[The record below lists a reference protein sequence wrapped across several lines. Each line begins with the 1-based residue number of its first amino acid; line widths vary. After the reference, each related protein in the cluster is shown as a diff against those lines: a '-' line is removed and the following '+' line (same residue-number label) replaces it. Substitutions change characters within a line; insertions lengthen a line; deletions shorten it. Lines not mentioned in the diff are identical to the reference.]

1 LKRSLLLLGANLA
14 DLPSL
19 LRSVFE
25 HPWVGSFQV
34 GFGPPLVRSSPQLT
48 AALGRAG
55 SALEKLDA
63 YLGHCV
69 VDEAVAARLSTLH
82 RKQLVQRHGPIEAEA
97 LDRAATDAIDLSFRL
112 KSAETENPSV
122 GEARIILRLDD
133 PSGGRWSRAPEVADR
148 LQRAKDQDLVVEVR
162 VDAAGYEDW
171 ARWGG
176 DWSER
181 TGRPA
186 IADVELIP
194 HAIVSWE
201 PPPGRG

>member
-1 LKRSLLLLGANLA
+1 LKRSLLLLGRALG
-14 DLPSL
+14 DLPNL

-34 GFGPPLVRSSPQLT
+34 GFGPPLVRSSPQLMAT
-48 AALGRAG
+48 LEQAG

-69 VDEAVAARLSTLH
+69 VDEEAAARLSALH

-97 LDRAATDAIDLSFRL
+97 LDKAATDAIDLSFKL
-112 KSAETENPSV
+112 KGAESEGRPGL
-122 GEARIILRLDD
+122 GEARIVLRLDD
-133 PSGGRWSRAPEVADR
+133 PSGARWFQSPEVAER
-148 LQRAKDQDLVVEVR
+148 LQQASDQDLVVEVR
-162 VDAAGYEDW
+162 VDAAGYADW
-171 ARWGG
+171 ARWGE
-176 DWSER
+176 DWSAR
-181 TGRPA
+181 TGHPT

-201 PPPGRG
+201 SPPS